1 MQKQRLGKRLL
12 LVTIG
17 VLILSAGLHWFLI
30 PSNLAVGGTSGLGM
44 ILNAYVP
51 HIPVGAIIGVLNIA
65 LLILAY
71 FVIGRDFLGLTV
83 YASILMSVLLLLF
96 EWMLPVSGILV
107 DDLLLNLIFGILIS
121 GIGMGI
127 VFNQNASTGGTDI
140 VAKIVNLFLHL
151 EIGKSLMLV
160 DFSIVLLAGL
170 TFGVRIGLYALLGV
184 ILNSLIIDQMIAG
197 LTRKVS
203 IMVISKEVERI
214 NDYLHKDLDRGGT
227 IFSARGG
234 FTGED
239 RPVILT
245 ILSRAQYIQLKQF
258 VQRTDPYAF
267 MIVNYI
273 HEVEGEGFTR

>member
-1 MQKQRLGKRLL
+1 MSKQSLGKRLL
-12 LVTIG
+12 LVSVG
-17 VLILSAGLHWFLI
+17 VFIMSAGLHWFLI

-51 HIPVGAIIGVLNIA
+51 NIPVGAIIGVLNIL

-71 FVIGRDFLGLTV
+71 ITIGREFLGLTV
-83 YASILMSVLLLLF
+83 YSSIIMSVFLLLF
-96 EWMLPVSGILV
+96 EWLTPATDVLV
-107 DDLLLNLIFGILIS
+107 DDLLLNLVFGILIS
-121 GIGMGI
+121 GVGMGI

-140 VAKIVNLFLHL
+140 IAKMVHTFLHVD
-151 EIGKSLMLV
+151 IGKSLLLV
-160 DFSIVLLAGL
+160 DFSIALLAGL
-170 TFGVRIGLYALLGV
+170 TFGARIGLYALLGV

-203 IMVISKEVERI
+203 IMVISSEVEKI
-214 NDYLHKDLDRGGT
+214 NRFLHKDLDRGGT
-227 IFSARGG
+227 IFAAKGG
-234 FTGED
+234 FTGDD

-245 ILSRAQYIQLKQF
+245 ILSRPQYLKLRQF
-258 VQRTDPYAF
+258 VQQTDPFAF